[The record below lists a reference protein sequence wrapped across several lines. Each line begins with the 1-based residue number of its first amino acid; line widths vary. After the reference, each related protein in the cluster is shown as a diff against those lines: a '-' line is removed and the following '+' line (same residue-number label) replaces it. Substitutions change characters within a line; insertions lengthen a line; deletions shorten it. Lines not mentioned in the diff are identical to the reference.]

1 MNEVYPSQVSMV
13 VHFCEIVQI
22 PFNSAFS
29 LSLANKI
36 LCLSLSTLHVF
47 MSFVH
52 NTFSY
57 MSTMMHETQLHDH
70 HENPEIDTFLQE
82 HHDHHYH
89 QQEHGSNFF
98 HDDHIVLYLHGN
110 IGTI

>member
-1 MNEVYPSQVSMV
+1 
-13 VHFCEIVQI
+13 
-22 PFNSAFS
+22 
-29 LSLANKI
+29 
-36 LCLSLSTLHVF
+36 
-47 MSFVH
+47 MSYVH

-57 MSTMMHETQLHDH
+57 MSTMMHETQLHDN

>member
-1 MNEVYPSQVSMV
+1 
-13 VHFCEIVQI
+13 
-22 PFNSAFS
+22 
-29 LSLANKI
+29 
-36 LCLSLSTLHVF
+36 
-47 MSFVH
+47 MSYVH

-57 MSTMMHETQLHDH
+57 MSTMMHETQLHDN

-89 QQEHGSNFF
+89 QQEHGSHFF
-98 HDDHIVLYLHGN
+98 HDGHIVLYLYGN